1 MTRESSGNGCR
12 RCAARLGLAAVA
24 MADLSQNMLEK
35 ALGIQQPSIYRYET
49 GRTAV
54 PMNVML
60 LYAEFFDVSLD
71 YIYGRTENR
80 HGMYF
85 SAEPH
90 LERCNPEMD
99 KFIEMCFEPGSAVGA
114 KLKETLKRMM
124 KEEQK

>member
-1 MTRESSGNGCR
+1 MRDDTRIVGQRMQALRES
-12 RCAARLGLAAVA
+12 
-24 MADLSQNMLEK
+24 ADLSQNMLAK
-35 ALGIQQPSIYRYET
+35 ALGIQ
-49 GRTAV
+49 
-54 PMNVML
+54 
-60 LYAEFFDVSLD
+60 FFDVSLD

-114 KLKETLKRMM
+114 KLKETLNRMM

>member
-1 MTRESSGNGCR
+1 MRDDTRIVGQRMQALRES
-12 RCAARLGLAAVA
+12 
-24 MADLSQNMLEK
+24 ADLSQNMLAK

-54 PMNVML
+54 PMTVML

>member
-1 MTRESSGNGCR
+1 MRDDTRIVGQRMQALRES
-12 RCAARLGLAAVA
+12 
-24 MADLSQNMLEK
+24 ADLSQNMLAK

-80 HGMYF
+80 HGMF
-85 SAEPH
+85 FWLFH
-90 LERCNPEMD
+90 RKC
-99 KFIEMCFEPGSAVGA
+99 G
-114 KLKETLKRMM
+114 
-124 KEEQK
+124 